1 MATPPPPKIAFEGAP
16 ADEEALTSSSD
27 QWIAIGP
34 TRPLTTQVESAT
46 SGSSA
51 DAPPTFEN
59 AQFDIILRRQRQR
72 PKEGGIKVNTVPSRF
87 LNLSDNFEFAGW
99 GSYATIKLSGDE
111 HKEGERK
118 VQGIQGQKVLGQFL
132 SSALAGNAVLG
143 SVFYAFPSVTAVAG
157 ALSPISLFVA
167 SITLFLWRP
176 IMEELADA
184 LPIGGAPYSYMQAA
198 ALAGA
203 ALLLLDYAAT
213 SIVSAAT
220 AVTYIQGEVTLPF
233 PAFVA
238 TLIIL
243 GIFTAVSLCGVLTM
257 IVLIIVAC
265 VHWGH
270 IGSTQ
275 LRENWRT
282 IPSEPSS
289 IARQVF
295 YGFCLGML
303 GLTGFECTPAY
314 VGRIKPGRF
323 PNVLRNLHLP
333 AIGLGTIMMLLVIA
347 IVPMNITLGSANI
360 LSALAQLS
368 AGRWLRIWVVVDSVV
383 VLSGGVLTG
392 ILSACELLEQLSRD
406 RVLPRA
412 FNHPLPLT
420 GAHYLSVGAFVVL
433 SIVLYASTG
442 ASLTIISKMF
452 SLVWLTVMT
461 LFPVALIILRF
472 NRGHL
477 QRTSKTSFTVIVA
490 CMAVAAAVF
499 AGNIAIEPTTAGY
512 FAAYFIVVTTC
523 FTITQKK
530 THLVRYVYW
539 LYDNYPCLHR
549 WAPTQGWGRALIGT
563 MKRMKRQPV
572 CILAKTDEIN
582 YLFQMILYVRR
593 NEETSCLKI
602 VHFVDE
608 EDVVPSELEANAKIL
623 DEAFPDITV
632 DLLIVRGTFDPAN
645 VAALAQR
652 LDIPTS
658 LMFMSCPGSKFP
670 FTVSDLGTRII
681 CR

>member
-1 MATPPPPKIAFEGAP
+1 M
-16 ADEEALTSSSD
+16 
-27 QWIAIGP
+27 
-34 TRPLTTQVESAT
+34 
-46 SGSSA
+46 
-51 DAPPTFEN
+51 
-59 AQFDIILRRQRQR
+59 
-72 PKEGGIKVNTVPSRF
+72 NTVPSRF

-99 GSYATIKLSGDE
+99 GSFMTFKLSTDE
-111 HKEGERK
+111 HKAGDEQ
-118 VQGIQGQKVLGQFL
+118 VQAIQQQKVLGQFTA
-132 SSALAGNAVLG
+132 SALAGNAVLG

-157 ALSPISLFVA
+157 ALSPISLLVSA
-167 SITLFLWRP
+167 ITLFLWRP
-176 IMEELADA
+176 VMEELADA
-184 LPIGGAPYSYMQAA
+184 LPIGGAPYSYILNSSTKAI

-243 GIFTAVSLCGVLTM
+243 GIFTAVSLCGVKESARVAFGVLLYHVLTM
-257 IVLIIVAC
+257 LVLIIVAC
-265 VHWGH
+265 VHWSRTGLV
-270 IGSTQ
+270 Q
-275 LRENWRT
+275 LQENWET
-282 IPSEPSS
+282 VPAEPRS
-289 IARQVF
+289 IVRQIF

-323 PNVLRNLHLP
+323 PQVLRNLHLP
-333 AIGLGTIMMLLVIA
+333 AIVLGSVMMLLVIA
-347 IVPMNITLGSANI
+347 IVPMDVTLGSANI

-368 AGRWLRIWVVVDSVV
+368 AGRWLRLWVVVDSVV

-406 RVLPRA
+406 RILPKN
-412 FNHPLPLT
+412 FTNPLPFT
-420 GAHYLSVGAFVVL
+420 GAPYLSVLGFVIL
-433 SIVLYASTG
+433 SIALYASTG
-442 ASLTIISKMF
+442 ASLTITSKMF

-461 LFPVALIILRF
+461 LFPLALITLQF
-472 NRGHL
+472 NRGRL
-477 QRTSKTSFTVIVA
+477 QRTSRTPFSVIVA
-490 CMAVAAAVF
+490 CLAVAAAVF
-499 AGNIAIEPTTAGY
+499 AGNVAIDQTTVGY
-512 FAAYFIVVTTC
+512 FALYFVIVFGV
-523 FTITQKK
+523 FTVTQKK
-530 THLVRYVYW
+530 THIIRYVYW
-539 LYDNYPCLHR
+539 LYDNYPSLHS
-549 WAPTQGWGRALIGT
+549 WGPTQNWGTALIRT

-602 VHFVDE
+602 VHFADE
-608 EDVVPSELEANAKIL
+608 EDAVPSELEANAKIL
-623 DEAFPDITV
+623 DEAFPELTI
-632 DLLIVRGTFDPAN
+632 DLLIVRGTFDPATI
-645 VAALAQR
+645 AALALR
-652 LDIPTS
+652 LNIPTS

-670 FTVSDLGTRII
+670 YSVSDLGTRII